1 MPLCPR
7 NPTKPVPGRSGMA
20 NLRLTL
26 LLLLIAAL
34 PLLLVACGGGKGGG
48 Y

>member
-1 MPLCPR
+1 MCPG
-7 NPTKPVPGRSGMA
+7 NPTGPFARWTYMA

-26 LLLLIAAL
+26 LLLLIAVL
-34 PLLLVACGGGKGGG
+34 PLLLVACGGGKGGDG